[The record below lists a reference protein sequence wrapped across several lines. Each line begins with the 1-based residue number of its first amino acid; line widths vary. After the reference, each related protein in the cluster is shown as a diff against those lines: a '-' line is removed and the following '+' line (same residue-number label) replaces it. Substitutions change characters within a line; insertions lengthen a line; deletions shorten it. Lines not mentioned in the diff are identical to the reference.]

1 MWSRPSCGTC
11 SGSAGRCGAPPRRRR
26 TQSLGR
32 TGASEGYSTAS
43 IDPAARGAGLLLQE
57 GGVPVRLRSCWLD
70 DLDLADLARR
80 AELLRGTT
88 KSSTSPTVRLVEDEP
103 A

>member
-1 MWSRPSCGTC
+1 V
-11 SGSAGRCGAPPRRRR
+11 
-26 TQSLGR
+26 
-32 TGASEGYSTAS
+32 
-43 IDPAARGAGLLLQE
+43 GLLLQE

-80 AELLRGTT
+80 AEALRATSR
-88 KSSTSPTVRLVEDEP
+88 SSTTTTLRLVEDEP

>member
-1 MWSRPSCGTC
+1 
-11 SGSAGRCGAPPRRRR
+11 
-26 TQSLGR
+26 
-32 TGASEGYSTAS
+32 
-43 IDPAARGAGLLLQE
+43 
-57 GGVPVRLRSCWLD
+57 VRLRACYLN

-88 KSSTSPTVRLVEDEP
+88 KTATTTLRLVEDEP

>member
-1 MWSRPSCGTC
+1 
-11 SGSAGRCGAPPRRRR
+11 
-26 TQSLGR
+26 
-32 TGASEGYSTAS
+32 
-43 IDPAARGAGLLLQE
+43 LQE

-70 DLDLADLARR
+70 DLDLAELARR

-88 KSSTSPTVRLVEDEP
+88 RTTTSPTLRLVEDEP